1 MGAELAVNE
10 INTKGGIDGKKVLL
24 IKEDDGGLVGEGAFF
39 AYRLTRTEMLL
50 GVIGHLNS
58 DISIPASD
66 FYARAK
72 IPQISPGSTS
82 PYFTERDLTK
92 GFVFRTIGR
101 LDDIEVD
108 AVIAQK
114 NKTNPTLYIR
124 YSAKRSAQ
132 GDFSFKT
139 VRSEER
145 FYDTISRILLRYVFN
160 RHRDGDRVGR
170 IVVILGSVFTEAK
183 RGYVLKSLKRHL
195 KRDFR
200 KPFYIYFRPTS
211 SDINCQVADYCGWAV
226 YVRAERGEERPWREI
241 SNMVRSH
248 FDVFARGTE
257 EYY

>member
-1 MGAELAVNE
+1 MNGQTLYVFIDESGNFDFTPSGTRYFVLTAVSTLVPLKSRRGFLGKVYELKYTGWSQGQPDYYFHAAEDRQ
-10 INTKGGIDGKKVLL
+10 GI
-24 IKEDDGGLVGEGAFF
+24 
-39 AYRLTRTEMLL
+39 
-50 GVIGHLNS
+50 
-58 DISIPASD
+58 
-66 FYARAK
+66 
-72 IPQISPGSTS
+72 
-82 PYFTERDLTK
+82 RD
-92 GFVFRTIGR
+92 FVFRTIGR